1 MAEPTDMTGHA
12 IVSRHHSVG
21 ASTGYMSELRDDWD
35 AQVAAARAISPS
47 VVELSALSEKQL
59 AGLRRFLGARPRLPF
74 RYLSVH
80 GPAKDR
86 QLAEDDLVSLLSEM
100 SRRVDA
106 IVMHPDTLDR
116 PDRYRKLRA
125 KLAIENVD
133 VRKRTGRTVGEL
145 VSIFDELPEAGF
157 CFDVAHAWSIDPDM
171 SVANELVENLGD
183 RLRHVH
189 LSSLS
194 PELHHVPLTGTD
206 EELFGPVLERCVGVP
221 WILEAPLRRG

>member
-1 MAEPTDMTGHA
+1 MSQKVTPARVTAVGAAGSVGIMAEPAHTTRHG

-47 VVELSALSEKQL
+47 AVELSALSEKQL
-59 AGLRRFLGARPRLPF
+59 LGLRRFLGARPRLPF

-86 QLAEDDLVSLLSEM
+86 RLAEDDLVSLLSEL

-116 PDRYRKLRA
+116 PDRYRKLGG
-125 KLAIENVD
+125 KLAIENMD
-133 VRKRTGRTVGEL
+133 ARKITGRTLDEL
-145 VSIFDELPEAGF
+145 ICIFDELPEAGF
-157 CFDVAHAWSIDPDM
+157 CFDVAHAWSIDSGM
-171 SVANELVENLGD
+171 SVATELVETLHD

-189 LSSLS
+189 LSS
-194 PELHHVPLTGTD
+194 VIA
-206 EELFGPVLERCVGVP
+206 GPAPRSVERK
-221 WILEAPLRRG
+221 R